1 MASSHAEDS
10 RPIAEI
16 SQGPSAFESF
26 LDRNQKLLLVLG
38 IVVALAVIAW
48 VVVRGIHRSAE
59 TNAGNALAAAA
70 GLAELQDVVK
80 DHSGT
85 IAAGSARIL
94 ISEEQW
100 RNGQQDAAI
109 DTLRTFLAET
119 PEHPAAATA
128 RASLAARLMQ
138 QGKNEEAESLFRQVS
153 EDPAARFLAP
163 YALTCLGDLA
173 KAAGRIDE
181 AGELY
186 RRAKDDFDSN
196 PFSNS
201 VQQHLDLLKFKLPEE
216 IEPPPAEEAK
226 EDAPEDGASSLPGEL
241 QGNPLRDILETTPPA
256 MEESPAVEESAE
268 PADGDSN

>member
-38 IVVALAVIAW
+38 IVLALAVIAW
-48 VVVRGIHRSAE
+48 VIMRGIQRSAE
-59 TNAGNALAAAA
+59 TNAGNALAAAN

-80 DHSGT
+80 EHPGT
-85 IAAGSARIL
+85 TAAGSARIL

-109 DTLRTFLAET
+109 DTLRTFLAES
-119 PEHPAAATA
+119 PEHPAVPSA

-138 QGKNEEAESLFRQVS
+138 QGKNEEAETLFRQVS

-173 KAAGRIDE
+173 KAAGRVDE
-181 AGELY
+181 AGEFY
-186 RRAKDDFDSN
+186 QRAKNDFDSN
-196 PFSNS
+196 PFSGS

-226 EDAPEDGASSLPGEL
+226 EDLPEDGTAPLPDGL
-241 QGNPLRDILETTPPA
+241 QDNPLRGILDTAP
-256 MEESPAVEESAE
+256 PAVEEPAE
-268 PADGDSN
+268 PSDGDSN